1 MAGATALCPIKKS
14 AALLLWRG
22 VGIFKN
28 TLYAYFRRNALL
40 LFVLFCMFI
49 AGVIFGS
56 MGVVFLDAAQKKE
69 IAFFVDRI
77 SQDNTAYPSVNTLLA
92 SAILNVK
99 LIAVVWFLGL
109 TIIGIPLVAVIVFT
123 RGFALGFTS
132 AFLIKLKGTSGIA
145 AVVLT
150 LFPPNFFYVPLL
162 IFAAASS
169 IVFSLCLIKSA
180 HSEVSLSKNFLAYTL
195 FMITI
200 AFAGGCVGVLQS
212 LLSPF
217 AVKAVFLTL
226 GGGPIVR

>member
-1 MAGATALCPIKKS
+1 MLLCFIPSK

-22 VGIFKN
+22 VKNLKN
-28 TLYAYFRRNALL
+28 TLYAYLRRNALL

-56 MGVVFLDAAQKKE
+56 MGVVFLDPAQKKE
-69 IAFFVDRI
+69 IAFFVDRVF
-77 SQDNTAYPSVNTLLA
+77 QDNVAYPSMNTLLK
-92 SAILNVK
+92 SAIVNVK
-99 LIAVVWFLGL
+99 LIAVIWFLGL
-109 TIIGIPLVAVIVFT
+109 TIIGIPLVAVVVFT
-123 RGFALGFTS
+123 RGFALGFTIT
-132 AFLIKLKGTSGIA
+132 FLIKLKGTSGIA
-145 AVVLT
+145 AVILT
-150 LFPPNFFYVPLL
+150 LLPPNFFYVPLL

-169 IVFSLCLIKSA
+169 IVFSLCLIKSY

-200 AFAGGCVGVLQS
+200 AFAGGCIGVLQS

-226 GGGPIVR
+226 GGGRNIR